1 MTNEELIDLA
11 NELKSDETTNPI
23 GIFEEFAKENNI
35 SQEELEQL
43 LSKNF
48 LTFMSFEIFDKIF
61 TRLL

>member
-35 SQEELEQL
+35 NQP
-43 LSKNF
+43 KNPCKAP
-48 LTFMSFEIFDKIF
+48 MPK
-61 TRLL
+61 RM

>member
-35 SQEELEQL
+35 SQEELEQ
-43 LSKNF
+43 
-48 LTFMSFEIFDKIF
+48 
-61 TRLL
+61 